1 MGRGESNKQLLNKI
15 RNEGKKTKKELSQQM
30 KSSNFWSEVFRT
42 LSLIGFYYAASIGLT
57 FYQSWLLK
65 KLQFP
70 LTIVLVH
77 FIMKFI
83 AAASCRAGYTM
94 YTGIDRVTLGWSHV
108 LGRIGV
114 VAVVASLDIALS
126 QWSFEYIDVAL
137 YTVTKSTSIV
147 FILFFSLLF
156 RLEKKHWSLIVIV
169 LMISSGLAM
178 FTYKSTDFVFVGFF
192 MVLSASFLSGI
203 RWTLSQLIMQKSQ
216 LGLSNPV
223 DMIYHVQPVMIMVLI
238 PFAVGFEGVTIS
250 SSLAL
255 FRFEDSILFLTTITR
270 VVAGGLIAFFM
281 EVAEY
286 LLVSYTSG
294 LTLSVAGIVKEILS
308 LGLAIVIES
317 TDISAV
323 NAVGLVVC
331 MAGITLHVIRKAS
344 MVDKNAV
351 TVTNGREYGRSTKK
365 GLTSSMP
372 LLSGSDSDSEMELY
386 HTSPGHRHGS
396 ERKASVEEIF
406 MQDHRQWTSVRDTH
420 IENMSKSSSSA
431 TIYKNGAASYNSGAA
446 SYNSLQNENCV
457 MTDDIVTIDDDVHDG
472 KETDAIA
479 EAERLL
485 DQLDL
490 LSSSE
495 S

>member
-1 MGRGESNKQLLNKI
+1 MGRTGHSKQLLTQI
-15 RNEGKKTKKELSQQM
+15 RNEGNKTKKELKQQM
-30 KSSNFWSEVFRT
+30 KSSTFWTEVFRT
-42 LSLIGFYYAASIGLT
+42 LSLIGFYYVASIGLT

-65 KLQFP
+65 KLQYP

-77 FIMKFI
+77 FIMKFV
-83 AAASCRAGYTM
+83 AAGSCRAGYSL
-94 YTGIDRVTLGWSHV
+94 YTGLDRVSLGWSHV

-137 YTVTKSTSIV
+137 YTITKSTSIV
-147 FILFFSLLF
+147 FILLFSLLF
-156 RLEKKHWSLIVIV
+156 KLEKKHWSLIVIV
-169 LMISSGLAM
+169 LMISAGLAM
-178 FTYKSTDFVFVGFF
+178 FTYKSTDFVFAGFF

-216 LGLSNPV
+216 LGLSNPI
-223 DMIYHVQPVMIMVLI
+223 DMIYHVQPVMIIVLL
-238 PFAVGFEGVTIS
+238 PFAIAFEGVKIS

-255 FRFEDSILFLTTITR
+255 FRFEDSILFVATISR
-270 VVAGGLIAFFM
+270 VVTGGLIAFFM

-308 LGLAIVIES
+308 LGLAILIEA
-317 TDISAV
+317 TDISAI

-331 MAGITLHVIRKAS
+331 MAGITLHVIRKAT
-344 MVDKNAV
+344 MADKRTTSSTN
-351 TVTNGREYGRSTKK
+351 NGRSLGRGGGAK
-365 GLTSSMP
+365 GGGVASSMR
-372 LLSGSDSDSEMELY
+372 LLSDSDSDSETELF
-386 HTSPGHRHGS
+386 HTSSGAARPSRQ
-396 ERKASVEEIF
+396 KQTEEIF
-406 MQDHRQWTSVRDTH
+406 LTDHRQWTSVRDNH
-420 IENMSKSSSSA
+420 MENINKVY
-431 TIYKNGAASYNSGAA
+431 TGASYRVNTSTP
-446 SYNSLQNENCV
+446 YQYKKNSLNNENCI
-457 MTDDIVTIDDDVHDG
+457 MTDDIVNLDDDN
-472 KETDAIA
+472 EDAIE
-479 EAERLL
+479 EAEKLL